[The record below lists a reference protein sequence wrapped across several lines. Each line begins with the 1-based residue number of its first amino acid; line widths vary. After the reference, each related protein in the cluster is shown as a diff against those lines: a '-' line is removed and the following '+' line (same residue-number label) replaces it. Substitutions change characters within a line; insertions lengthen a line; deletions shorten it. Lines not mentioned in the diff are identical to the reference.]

1 MSVTQQ
7 RNQNTM
13 LELEGLK
20 SARPST
26 RKVLAVLAGLLSL
39 SGVALAQDNIVF
51 TEGGAVR
58 GLVRN
63 GALEFR
69 GIPFAAAPTGALRWS
84 QPRSAPAWQ
93 GVRDG
98 ASFGPACP
106 QEARFNLTER
116 SEAEDC
122 LSINVSV
129 PADRKPGEKLPV
141 FFYIHGGAFVG
152 GSGSLYRLDKLARE
166 GRMVVVTAN
175 YRVGVLGFL
184 SHPALSKDGFNGNY
198 GLEDQRF
205 AMGWVQRNIGLFGGD
220 PGNVTVA
227 GESAGAG
234 SICMHLA
241 SPERATGLFHKAF
254 ILSAGC
260 FSRLKTVAEAEE
272 SGTWLVR
279 SVGCGLAPDP
289 AACMRSKSVSE
300 WLAAQGRFA
309 QMDPTDLIA
318 ISPVVGDRSLP
329 RFPRDAAVPGGRMIT
344 VPTMMGGAR
353 NELRLYVG
361 YAVQAGNAITP
372 QTYPQALKLFY
383 GDNAAAVAKEYPP
396 GDSPPATLGSVLSSY
411 NPGLAINNCIYH
423 RTANAFAKRLPLYEF
438 EFADRNAPVL
448 GVGIAPPDPGFELGA
463 VHSAAV
469 NYLFPNYSNTARI
482 NAPDLKPE
490 SQRLADQMVAYVSAF
505 ARTGKPDVTGLP
517 AWPAYGG
524 PSDVMLWDVGK
535 VGPYDGGAYHRCG
548 FWRGLYPE
556 YL

>member
-1 MSVTQQ
+1 MNKFRWLQSAQ
-7 RNQNTM
+7 RSQW
-13 LELEGLK
+13 
-20 SARPST
+20 
-26 RKVLAVLAGLLSL
+26 LAYLAAAGTLLL
-39 SGVALAQDNIVF
+39 APTAQAQDNVVY

-58 GLVRN
+58 GVVRN

-69 GIPFAAAPTGALRWS
+69 GVPYAAAPTGALRWS
-84 QPRSAPAWQ
+84 QPRPAPAWQ
-93 GVRDG
+93 GIRDG
-98 ASFGPACP
+98 AASGPACP

-116 SEAEDC
+116 SEVEDC

-129 PADRKPGEKLPV
+129 PADRKPDERLPV

-166 GRMVVVTAN
+166 GRMAVVTAN
-175 YRVGVLGFL
+175 YRVGVFGFM
-184 SHPALSKDGFNGNY
+184 SHPSLAKDGFNGNY

-205 AMGWVQRNIGLFGGD
+205 ALGWVQRNIGLFGGD

-241 SPERATGLFHKAF
+241 SPERAAGLFHKAF

-272 SGTWLVR
+272 SSAWLAR
-279 SVGCGLAPDP
+279 AVGCGLAPDA

-361 YAVQAGNAITP
+361 YAVQAGNPITP

-411 NPGLAINNCIYH
+411 NPSLAINNCIYH
-423 RTANAFAKRLPLYEF
+423 RTASAFAKRLPLYEF
-438 EFADRNAPVL
+438 EFADRHAPVL

-469 NYLFPNYSNTARI
+469 NYLFPNYSNTTRI

-490 SQRLADQMVAYVSAF
+490 SQQLSAQIVSYVGAF
-505 ARTGKPDVTGLP
+505 ARTGKPDVKGLP
-517 AWPAYGG
+517 AWPLFTG
-524 PSDVMLWDVGK
+524 SDKVMLWDAGK
-535 VGPYDGGAYHRCG
+535 VGPYDAGAHHRCN
-548 FWRGLYPE
+548 FWRSLYPE

>member
-1 MSVTQQ
+1 M
-7 RNQNTM
+7 
-13 LELEGLK
+13 K
-20 SARPST
+20 SLYSLHPIRT
-26 RKVLAVLAGLLSL
+26 LAGRTLCFAAGLFL
-39 SGVALAQDNIVF
+39 GMGFALAQENVVL

-58 GLVRN
+58 GAVRN
-63 GALEFR
+63 GAIEFR
-69 GIPFAAAPTGALRWS
+69 GIPYAAAPTGALRWS
-84 QPRSAPAWQ
+84 QPKPASAWQ

-98 ASFGPACP
+98 TNFGPACP

-129 PADRKPGEKLPV
+129 PADRKPDEKLPV

-166 GRMVVVTAN
+166 GRMAVVTAN

-184 SHPALSKDGFNGNY
+184 SHPALAKDGFNGNY

-205 AMGWVQRNIGLFGGD
+205 ALRWVQRNIGLFGGD

-241 SPERATGLFHKAF
+241 SPERAAGLFHKAF

-272 SGTWLVR
+272 SAAWLVR

-289 AACMRSKSVSE
+289 AACMRSRSVSE

-383 GDNAAAVAKEYPP
+383 GDNAPAVAKEYPP

-411 NPGLAINNCIYH
+411 NPSLAINNCLYI

-448 GVGIAPPDPGFELGA
+448 GVGIPPPDPGFELGA
-463 VHSAAV
+463 VHSSAV
-469 NYLFPNYSNTARI
+469 NYFFPNYSNTSRI

-490 SQRLADQMVAYVSAF
+490 SQKLSDQMVAYVSAF
-505 ARTGKPDVTGLP
+505 ARTGKPDVKNLP
-517 AWPAYGG
+517 AWPAYRGA
-524 PSDVMLWDVGK
+524 SDVMLWNVGK
-535 VGPYDGGAYHRCG
+535 VGIYDASAHHRCA

>member
-1 MSVTQQ
+1 MIT
-7 RNQNTM
+7 T
-13 LELEGLK
+13 
-20 SARPST
+20 T
-26 RKVLAVLAGLLSL
+26 RKPLDPLGRLARMLS
-39 SGVALAQDNIVF
+39 VAFAVAACGAAHGQGAATTQDLVVY
-51 TEGGAVR
+51 TEAGAVR
-58 GLVRN
+58 GVVRN

-69 GIPFAAAPTGALRWS
+69 GIPYAAAPVGALRWNL
-84 QPRSAPAWQ
+84 PKTAPAWR

-98 ASFGPACP
+98 TNFGPACP

-129 PADRKPGEKLPV
+129 PADRKPDEQLPV

-152 GSGSLYRLDKLARE
+152 GSSSLYRLDKLARE
-166 GRMVVVTAN
+166 GRMVVVAPN
-175 YRVGVLGFL
+175 YRVGVLGFMT
-184 SHPALSKDGFNGNY
+184 HPALASDGFNGNY

-205 AMGWVQRNIGLFGGD
+205 ALGWVQRNIGLFGGD

-241 SPERATGLFHKAF
+241 TPERASGLFHKAF

-272 SGTWLVR
+272 SGHLLAR

-289 AACMRSKSVSE
+289 AACMRAKSVPE

-309 QMDPTDLIA
+309 QIDPTDLIA
-318 ISPVVGDRSLP
+318 ISPVVGNRSLP
-329 RFPRDAAVPGGRMIT
+329 RFPRDAAVPGGRMVT
-344 VPTMMGGAR
+344 VPVMMGGAR
-353 NELRLYVG
+353 DELRLYVG

-383 GDNAAAVAKEYPP
+383 GDNAAAVAKEYPA
-396 GDSPPATLGSVLSSY
+396 GASPPATLGSVLSSY
-411 NPGLAINNCIYH
+411 NPSLAINNCIYH
-423 RTANAFAKRLPLYEF
+423 RTASAFAKRLPLYEF
-438 EFADRNAPVL
+438 EFADRHAPVL

-469 NYLFPNYSNTARI
+469 NYLFPNYSNTTRI

-490 SQRLADQMVAYVSAF
+490 SQQLSAQMVSYVAAF
-505 ARTGKPDVTGLP
+505 ARTGKPDEKGLP
-517 AWPAYGG
+517 AWPLFTG
-524 PSDVMLWDVGK
+524 PDKVMLWDVGK
-535 VGPYDGGAYHRCG
+535 VGPYDAGAHHRCT
-548 FWRGLYPE
+548 FWRSLYPE